1 MVVREF
7 YRTRQDGVNL
17 FRQLDVV
24 VDENGIPV
32 RDANGNYVPTGFMI
46 RKVGTD
52 EFYGEAIDVENAI
65 FTYSETQIPI
75 EVEETEE
82 NN

>member
-1 MVVREF
+1 MIIKEF

-17 FRQLDVV
+17 FIHYSDRGVYLLQN
-24 VDENGIPV
+24 E
-32 RDANGNYVPTGFMI
+32 TG
-46 RKVGTD
+46 V
-52 EFYGEAIDVENAI
+52 EYSEAIDVENAI

>member
-32 RDANGNYVPTGFMI
+32 RDANGNYIPTGFMI

-52 EFYGEAIDVENAI
+52 EFYNDAVDVENAI
-65 FTYSETQIPI
+65 FIYSETQRPI
-75 EVEETEE
+75 GIEETEE